1 MPLTYNNPTP
11 VAVCLV
17 RVKESDRPESLV
29 AVVRGHEPGRGGLAF
44 PGGYVDEGE
53 SAEMAAS
60 RELQEET
67 GIVLCPSV
75 WRPLLTR
82 VTPENRLLIFMLA
95 AVDVEAKDF
104 ERFIPNREVLALAR
118 VALEDELVF
127 STHDEVLK
135 SKRWART

>member
-1 MPLTYNNPTP
+1 M
-11 VAVCLV
+11 CLV
-17 RVKESDRPESLV
+17 RVKESGRPESLV

-53 SAEMAAS
+53 SAELAAS
-60 RELQEET
+60 RELKEET

-95 AVDVEAKDF
+95 EVEVEAKDF

-135 SKRWART
+135 SKRWVRI